1 MAQRTR
7 ADLHVNT
14 IHDGS
19 KPFEC
24 AICHKSFSFK
34 SHLNTHVNTVHYR
47 SRSFEC
53 EICHKSF
60 GQKSRKCVCTSKACR
75 ESGAKIC
82 RTRYSCYTEHIY
94 YNNGDVNEEERGVGG
109 PTVKTTRGCTEGAS
123 PLLCEAR
130 SWNSA
135 SSFNGHPRPTDD
147 TESSSLL
154 LAKDN
159 RRRALAAGWPKLI
172 CCDTRDYCNNDTD
185 DEAGHG
191 YNYNTRR
198 DSLNLQEDDDDDK
211 SADPTATHGQMQ
223 PASGAA
229 RLPNVAS
236 SSKAFELDDVR
247 QRLFVAALILSIAA
261 LFSVYAAYYVVTR
274 PPLAHATHPE
284 NKSTCAFRATR
295 INGAASRLGTAT
307 VSTLSRLQRKQ
318 FTYNIY
324 VRALCSR
331 KRNISISLVFSEK

>member
-1 MAQRTR
+1 MTSLTR
-7 ADLHVNT
+7 SSGFVAGLMIFAVLT
-14 IHDGS
+14 IVARDVS
-19 KPFEC
+19 
-24 AICHKSFSFK
+24 A
-34 SHLNTHVNTVHYR
+34 
-47 SRSFEC
+47 
-53 EICHKSF
+53 
-60 GQKSRKCVCTSKACR
+60 RKCVCTSKACR

-135 SSFNGHPRPTDD
+135 SSFNGHPRTTDD
-147 TESSSLL
+147 SESSSLL
-154 LAKDN
+154 SAKDN
-159 RRRALAAGWPKLI
+159 RRRALAASWPKLI

-185 DEAGHG
+185 NEARHGH
-191 YNYNTRR
+191 NYDTRR

-211 SADPTATHGQMQ
+211 RADPTATHGQMQ

-236 SSKAFELDDVR
+236 SSNAFKLDDVR

-261 LFSVYAAYYVVTR
+261 LFSVCAAYYVVTR
-274 PPLAHATHPE
+274 FL
-284 NKSTCAFRATR
+284 RARGDRSSEAGKCLCR
-295 INGAASRLGTAT
+295 ILGPQGDN
-307 VSTLSRLQRKQ
+307 RMD
-318 FTYNIY
+318 F
-324 VRALCSR
+324 
-331 KRNISISLVFSEK
+331 